1 MSNPFTKFFGINDK
15 EKEVA
20 SPEVPVEE
28 TIEVETEKSF
38 VVDEVKEIKLEDII
52 PNRFQP
58 REVFEA
64 EKIEELASSMRTH
77 GLVQPIVI
85 RNHSQIEGKY
95 EIISGERRFRAAG
108 KLEWLTIP
116 AIVRSYN
123 DKETAAIA
131 LIENIQREDLTP
143 IEEARAYN
151 ELMKIFELTQEALA
165 QRLGKG
171 QSTVANK
178 MRLLKLPQEVQDAIL
193 TRKITERHGRS
204 LLSLKNSEQQI
215 KLLIEIID
223 KELNVKQ
230 TEERVAS
237 LLNKVNEQPKKKF
250 KHVGKNIRLAVNEL
264 NRVFKTMEDYGYKY
278 EKEEEENEDYYVV
291 KIKIPKNF

>member
-1 MSNPFTKFFGINDK
+1 MSNPFTKFFGINEK
-15 EKEVA
+15 EKEEA
-20 SPEVPVEE
+20 SSLPVEE
-28 TIEVETEKSF
+28 TNEIEIEKSF

-58 REVFEA
+58 REVFED

-85 RNHSQIEGKY
+85 RNHSEINGKY

-108 KLEWLTIP
+108 KLEWTKIP

-178 MRLLKLPQEVQDAIL
+178 MRLLKLPQEIQDSIL

-215 KLLIEIID
+215 KLLLEIIE

-230 TEERVAS
+230 TEERVAN
-237 LLNKVNEQPKKKF
+237 LLNKDKEQPRKKF